1 MGEPTSDHGN
11 CSEMKKAEF
20 EPTPGDLVVHNY
32 KPDTV
37 WITSSDDPMSSHDIP
52 WGPDE
57 VGTVLQVTPWSVPG
71 DPDRDTF
78 IQILIPAGVG
88 WLFGSDV
95 APVKSPGEE

>member
-1 MGEPTSDHGN
+1 
-11 CSEMKKAEF
+11 MKKAEF
-20 EPTPGDLVVHNY
+20 EPIPGDLVVHKY

-37 WITSSDDPMSSHDIP
+37 WITSDDDPMSSHDIP
-52 WGPDE
+52 WRSDE
-57 VGTVLQVTPWSVPG
+57 VGTVLQVTEWSVPG

-95 APVKSPGEE
+95 ESVKSSESV